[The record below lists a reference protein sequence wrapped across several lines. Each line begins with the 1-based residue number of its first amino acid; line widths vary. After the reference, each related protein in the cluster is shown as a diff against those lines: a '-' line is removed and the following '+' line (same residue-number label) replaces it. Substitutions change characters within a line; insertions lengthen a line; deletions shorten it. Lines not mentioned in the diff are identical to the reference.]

1 MKRGMMWVGAL
12 VVGMLVL
19 LGSVVAFGVV
29 AADRKA
35 SRQIAVSIPPIAR
48 YDDAIHLARG
58 SHLYASRG
66 CAECHGAD
74 GAGGECIKDPS
85 GLRVVAPNL
94 TPGEQSAVGTY
105 SAVDWVRSIRHG
117 VAPSGRPLLIMP
129 SEDYARLGDEDMA
142 SLVSFL
148 QTLPPR
154 SGPVRDIEMPL
165 IMRVLY
171 GFDVIEDAAQKI
183 NHTLAAPVPP
193 PRVADATYGAYV
205 AQTCVGCHGPGFSG
219 GQVPSGAP
227 SWPPAANLTPGE
239 GSVMGCY
246 ATVADFRSMLRT
258 GMRPNG
264 TEIHPAMPFASL
276 RQLDDL
282 EVEALYAFLQTLAP
296 RPHGQR

>member
-1 MKRGMMWVGAL
+1 MKRGMMWAGAL
-12 VVGMLVL
+12 FVGVLVVLGGVL
-19 LGSVVAFGVV
+19 IFGVL

-35 SRQIAVSIPPIAR
+35 SRHVALNIPPVAL
-48 YDDAIHLARG
+48 YDDAAHLERG
-58 SHLYASRG
+58 SHLYASRR
-66 CAECHGAD
+66 CAECHGAE

-94 TPGEQSAVGTY
+94 TRGGQSAVRTY
-105 SAVDWVRSIRHG
+105 AAEDWVRTIRHG
-117 VAPSGRPLLIMP
+117 VAPDGRPLLIMP

-148 QTLPPR
+148 QRLPSR
-154 SGPVRDIEMPL
+154 NGPARAIDMPL
-165 IMRVLY
+165 IMRALY
-171 GFDVIEDAAQKI
+171 GLDVIEDAAQKI
-183 NHTLAAPVPP
+183 NHTLPPPVPP
-193 PRVADATYGAYV
+193 PRAPDVTYGAYV

-219 GQVPSGAP
+219 GHVPSGAP

-246 ATVADFRSMLRT
+246 TNLVDFRSMLRT

-276 RQLDDL
+276 KQLDDL
-282 EVEALYAFLQTLAP
+282 EVEALHAFLQTLTP
-296 RPHGQR
+296 RAHGQR